1 MAQNGP
7 NVIERDFKDR
17 GCIASKLLRTV
28 NNRSDVMAHLQSSNF
43 MVQGLKNESRYTQGS
58 SSFFFWVGE
67 HYLHGLIRPLHLL
80 GLCQRSYRGI
90 SSLWRALCPAAAVDA
105 ERPLSAS
112 ISLDLVCSTC
122 GEDACGQ
129 VHDQSFMIIF
139 LFRLYH

>member
-58 SSFFFWVGE
+58 SSFFF
-67 HYLHGLIRPLHLL
+67 GLESITCM
-80 GLCQRSYRGI
+80 GSSVLCTSWDSASDPTEESHHSDG
-90 SSLWRALCPAAAVDA
+90 
-105 ERPLSAS
+105 LSAQRQQWMQNGPS
-112 ISLDLVCSTC
+112 
-122 GEDACGQ
+122 
-129 VHDQSFMIIF
+129 VHP
-139 LFRLYH
+139 